1 MLCPRQCGVE
11 LRPVNV
17 EGVPTEVH
25 LCDKCEGAWYPQEAL
40 VAVTDTSSTNLVASS
55 DLGVVLVADHLETV
69 DLDQPLA
76 CPVCGQGMARF
87 SYALSPDLKIDECME
102 HGTWLDDGE
111 LGTILEQLAR
121 REKEAQPGPELE
133 TERAAAQAELDAA
146 AKGGSILNPFSL
158 TIRALNALFS
168 RSR

>member
-11 LRPVNV
+11 LRPINI
-17 EGVPTEVH
+17 EGVPGEIH
-25 LCDKCEGAWYPQEAL
+25 LCEKCEGAWYPQEAL
-40 VAVTDTSSTNLVASS
+40 ASVTDASS
-55 DLGVVLVADHLETV
+55 SELASSELGVVLVADHLETV
-69 DLDQPLA
+69 DLEQPLT

-87 SYALSPDLKIDECME
+87 SYALSTDLKIDECLD

-111 LGTILEQLAR
+111 LGTILEQLAL
-121 REKEAQPGPELE
+121 REKESQLTPGLKA
-133 TERAAAQAELDAA
+133 ERAAAQAELDAA

-168 RSR
+168 RNR